1 MNYYE
6 VEINRNKDYGALFD
20 YHIYVCIYI
29 YIYMYMYI
37 YIILYQGTDVDS
49 DPLLAKLKR
58 LQKVKLLDA
67 S

>member
-20 YHIYVCIYI
+20 YHIYVCICIYI
-29 YIYMYMYI
+29 YIYI